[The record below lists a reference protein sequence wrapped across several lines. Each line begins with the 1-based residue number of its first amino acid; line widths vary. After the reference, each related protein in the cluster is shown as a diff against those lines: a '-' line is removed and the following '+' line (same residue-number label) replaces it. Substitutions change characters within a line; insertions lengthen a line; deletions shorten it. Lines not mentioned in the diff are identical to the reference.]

1 MRSIR
6 SLWIAV
12 APALASSAFAG
23 PSPDQAWL
31 MLREGNSRFVAGQ
44 TQHPNS
50 TAARREETAI
60 AQHPFAVVLSC
71 ADSRVP
77 VERVFDRGIGDLF
90 VVRVAGNVSA
100 TNETAS
106 IEYAVS
112 HLETPLVVVMGHTGC
127 GAVNAVVSGG
137 EAHGSIPVLLRNIV
151 PAVDW
156 LRKNRP
162 ELAGDELLAAAVEAN
177 VWRSIDDLLTR
188 STEVRDRVRAG
199 SVKVAG
205 AVYDLDS
212 GRVRWLGEHPYQ
224 ERILTAADAAKSSRN
239 CPDSAPPDG
248 ETPPTAAAAEDSATD
263 PNH

>member
-1 MRSIR
+1 MRSFR

-12 APALASSAFAG
+12 APALASSAFAA

-50 TAARREETAI
+50 TAARREETATV
-60 AQHPFAVVLSC
+60 QRPFAAVLSC

-90 VVRVAGNVSA
+90 VVRVAGNVSD

-106 IEYAVS
+106 IEYAVG
-112 HLETPLVVVMGHTGC
+112 HLDTPIVVVMGHTGC
-127 GAVNAVVSGG
+127 GAVNAVVSGA
-137 EAHGSIPVLLRNIV
+137 EVHGSIPVLLRNIV

-188 STEVRDRVRAG
+188 SAAVREKVRG
-199 SVKVAG
+199 GTVKVAG

-224 ERILTAADAAKSSRN
+224 DQLLTASDAGDHPRHRPDAA
-239 CPDSAPPDG
+239 PPKGD
-248 ETPPTAAAAEDSATD
+248 EPQTATAAEDPATD